1 MGYYT
6 KYELE
11 VDGDDYLLHA
21 KAIANES
28 GYCDPFADECKW
40 YDHEANL
47 LKYSKKHPTLTFR
60 LSGEG
65 EEIGDIW
72 VKWFRNGQM
81 QSWRAEINPPTSP
94 PKE

>member
-65 EEIGDIW
+65 IELLGDFEYTHVSDW
-72 VKWFRNGQM
+72 VKRE
-81 QSWRAEINPPTSP
+81 R
-94 PKE
+94 